1 MENLDLR
8 AAVNKL
14 TKVLRKTTRMFQ
26 LLPFVYLFLYT
37 ICCLSELILPDSLL
51 SSLESVVL
59 ISPAGTL
66 VFLVMSRLLELC
78 SWHKTACLV
87 PVSSTAVDY
96 IDGFLLT
103 FTEQE
108 ITIINTMTG
117 VFSALFLILAYLHF
131 FTDGCKNAR
140 KSHA

>member
-37 ICCLSELILPDSLL
+37 ICCLSELIIPDAFL
-51 SSLESVVL
+51 SSFESFVL

-66 VFLVMSRLLELC
+66 FFLVMSRLLELC
-78 SWHKTACLV
+78 SWHKIACLF
-87 PVSSTAVDY
+87 PVSSTTVDY
-96 IDGFLLT
+96 IDGFILT

-108 ITIINTMTG
+108 MIIINITTG
-117 VFSALFLILAYLHF
+117 ILSALFLISAYLHF
-131 FTDGCKNAR
+131 FTDGRKNAR